1 MFEVGQLCIYLIE
14 DYIMKDFQELKT
26 PIEEIKKI
34 NVDLKDDKLTL
45 KQFNQLRDKKNQSK
59 QELMNKVS
67 KYWNKFRDFLADYPE
82 LFTEQTRLA
91 LGNKFVYPDSVIIN
105 NNREDG
111 AIAVRLKK
119 NEGEGF
125 HVPSGV
131 WLITEE
137 FIEDLPSYI
146 IQRKERMLQHKID
159 TCKNLIQCYEKYIQQ
174 MQFDLKKKQVEL
186 EEYLNQQ
193 SKEVSYV

>member
-111 AIAVRLKK
+111 AIVVRLKK

-125 HVPSGV
+125 HVHSGV

-174 MQFDLKKKQVEL
+174 MQFDLKKQKVLL

>member
-26 PIEEIKKI
+26 IIEQIKKI

-67 KYWNKFRDFLADYPE
+67 KYWNKFRDFLADCPE

-91 LGNKFVYPDSVIIN
+91 LGNKFVYPDSVILN
-105 NNREDG
+105 KNREDG
-111 AIAVRLKK
+111 AVVVRLKK

-125 HVPSGV
+125 HVHSGV

-174 MQFDLKKKQVEL
+174 MQFDLKKQKVLL